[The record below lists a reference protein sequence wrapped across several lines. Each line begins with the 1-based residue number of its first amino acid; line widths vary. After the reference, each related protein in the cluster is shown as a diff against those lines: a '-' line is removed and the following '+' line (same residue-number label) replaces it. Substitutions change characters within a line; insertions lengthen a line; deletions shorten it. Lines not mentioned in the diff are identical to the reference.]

1 MVEGFADALKA
12 VAAITTY
19 GADKYTEHGWLHVP
33 NAQDRY
39 SDALYRHLIEHARGE
54 LHDKES
60 GHLHLAHA
68 AWNALAILQLLINK
82 WGENVV
88 LPRKAEPKPMTLDD
102 CQKVQSAGLSP
113 PPAEIQAQQ
122 DLSLKL
128 QQQYWVNPLGQG
140 RGGYIP
146 EDP

>member
-12 VAAITTY
+12 VAAITAY

-68 AWNALAILQLLINK
+68 AWNALAVLQLLINK

-88 LPRKAEPKPMTLDD
+88 LPRKAHTQGDEMCL
-102 CQKVQSAGLSP
+102 Q
-113 PPAEIQAQQ
+113 PASNGYGAADREAAAVANIQA
-122 DLSLKL
+122 LSASL
-128 QQQYWVNPLGQG
+128 
-140 RGGYIP
+140 GGYIP